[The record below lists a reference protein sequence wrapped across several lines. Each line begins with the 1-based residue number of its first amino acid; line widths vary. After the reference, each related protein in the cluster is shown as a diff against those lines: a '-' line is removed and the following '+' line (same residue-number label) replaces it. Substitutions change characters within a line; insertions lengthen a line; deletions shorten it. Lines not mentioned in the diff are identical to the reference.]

1 MTETPDVYPKTD
13 LSAPER
19 VARLDR
25 LFTSISNKLDE
36 MMMQFG
42 TSKGGPP
49 KDFNIK
55 LSELQS
61 AHVSLNKAYEVFHEK
76 FAGTAPGDTADFDAI
91 RDDIGR
97 KLDRIRAALD
107 AG

>member
-1 MTETPDVYPKTD
+1 MKKTPDDYPITD

-36 MMMQFG
+36 MMVQFG

-61 AHVSLNKAYEVFHEK
+61 VHASLNKAYEVFHEK
-76 FAGTAPGDTADFDAI
+76 FAGTSPDDNTNFDAI

>member
-1 MTETPDVYPKTD
+1 M
-13 LSAPER
+13 SAADR
-19 VARLDR
+19 VVRIDR
-25 LFTSISNKLDE
+25 LFTSICDTLDE
-36 MMMQFG
+36 MMAQFG
-42 TSKGGPP
+42 TSKGCPP
-49 KDFNIK
+49 KDFNFK

-61 AHVSLNKAYEVFHEK
+61 AHVSLNKAQEVFYEK
-76 FAGTAPGDTADFDAI
+76 FAGATLEDNTNFDDI